1 MKIKVIAAPLVVGAM
16 MGPMALS
23 APAARAETPVVP
35 AAALGAVQPGK
46 ALSAADAQKELNA
59 VNARIAA
66 LKVAQGEARA
76 SFAPSDVIGTIGRL
90 IKAAQQIKGALERI
104 VKGGIAFLK
113 SIPTRVELLLTMV
126 DTINGAAH
134 MLQDKVQPAHS
145 RVFLELVHA
154 GALLVSF
161 DATSDQ
167 LKDEVG
173 AVKKALADAERMP
186 NLKPNDVAT
195 FYTKAKL
202 VRVLHEI
209 RFDRGTCVVRY
220 KDGETIRL
228 LNRAILKAVGV
239 RLDPLVRVSDVDKAI
254 KDVKAAY
261 REALKAPNKPD
272 APASPAVCAPAA

>member
-1 MKIKVIAAPLVVGAM
+1 MCIRD
-16 MGPMALS
+16 S
-23 APAARAETPVVP
+23 
-35 AAALGAVQPGK
+35 
-46 ALSAADAQKELNA
+46 
-59 VNARIAA
+59 
-66 LKVAQGEARA
+66 
-76 SFAPSDVIGTIGRL
+76 
-90 IKAAQQIKGALERI
+90 
-104 VKGGIAFLK
+104 LK